1 MVYSTANPDFT
12 QRSNRPMRTLLF
24 TLSLFYLNALSG
36 AVLVPEKRWPNGS
49 TLNVWFIDGAPHWHQ
64 LVESTASEWSKY
76 GNLQFRFFTQQ
87 PSNSHI
93 RISFE
98 GYDGTQLGRHQS
110 LNSDFPT
117 MRLGSVTKTKLP
129 LEYKKRII
137 LHEFGHALGFEHEFR
152 HPQWPYGDA
161 WPEQQ
166 KLDCA
171 SRLSAP
177 EDDVLARCEALTQPL
192 DDSLVWAYPF
202 DPDSIMNYPAQ
213 AKWLDNRLL
222 DIEPA
227 LELSELDKIA
237 MAASYPQH
245 SQSSSLIR
253 LQFINHCPETVHV
266 RLKQRSNESLR
277 RSLALGFLKS
287 SLPVDLGEGEFQF
300 RAISQSGH
308 FSWRSRLINDEYL
321 TYHTQHWASQR
332 IQIPLYCHPS
342 Q

>member
-24 TLSLFYLNALSG
+24 SLSLFYLNALSS
-36 AVLVPEKRWPNGS
+36 AVLVPEKRWPTGS
-49 TLNVWFIDGAPHWHQ
+49 TLNVWFIDGTPHWHQ
-64 LVESTASEWSKY
+64 IVESTASEWSKY
-76 GNLQFRFFTQQ
+76 GNLQFRFFAQQ
-87 PSNSHI
+87 PSESHI

-110 LNSDFPT
+110 LNDDFPT
-117 MRLGSVTKTKLP
+117 MRLASVAKTKLS
-129 LEYKKRII
+129 LDYKKRII

-161 WPEQQ
+161 WPRQQ
-166 KLDCA
+166 RLDCA
-171 SRLSAP
+171 SRLSVR
-177 EDDVLARCEALTQPL
+177 EDAVLARCSELTEPL
-192 DDSLVWAYPF
+192 DESLVWAYPF
-202 DPDSIMNYPAQ
+202 DPDSIMNYPVQ

-227 LELSELDKIA
+227 LELSALDKIA
-237 MAASYPQH
+237 MAASYPKEEQL
-245 SQSSSLIR
+245 SQGTK
-253 LQFINHCPETVHV
+253 LQFINHCPETIHV

-277 RSLALGFLKS
+277 RSLELDFLKS
-287 SLPVDLGEGEFQF
+287 SRLIDLGEGAFEF

-308 FSWRSRLINDEYL
+308 FSWRSSLSNDGFL
-321 TYHTQHWASQR
+321 TYYTQHWASQTV
-332 IQIPLYCHPS
+332 QIPLYCHLN